1 MNKALIIEDDP
12 QIAELISIHL
22 RDLNFDVSH
31 AGDGLDG
38 LRMALDNQ
46 YDIFVL
52 DLMLP
57 SVDGIDICKKI
68 RSRDTQTPV
77 IMLTA
82 RSEEIDR
89 VLGLETGADDYIVKP
104 FSIREFKARVKAVLR
119 RSQSSPLELHERQ
132 SRIEFGELVIDT
144 DKRIVEKKGSRI
156 DLTPKEF
163 DLLATLA
170 THPGKS
176 FNRQNLLNMVWGY
189 DFKGFE
195 HTVNSHIN
203 RLRAKIEDNMTDP
216 RYVLTSWGYGY
227 RFNDH
232 L

>member
-46 YDIFVL
+46 YDIFIL

-57 SVDGIDICKKI
+57 SIDGMDICKKI

-104 FSIREFKARVKAVLR
+104 FSVREFKARVKAVLR
-119 RSQSSPLELHERQ
+119 RSHSSPLALLERK
-132 SRIEFGELVIDT
+132 SRMEFGELVIDT
-144 DKRIVEKKGSRI
+144 DKRIVEKNGERI

-163 DLLATLA
+163 ELLATLA
-170 THPGKS
+170 SHPGKS
-176 FNRQNLLNMVWGY
+176 FNRQRILNMVWGY

-216 RYVLTSWGYGY
+216 QYVLTSWGYGY